1 MPSYDYNDYNN
12 EDDQENEIS
21 RRSAWEIASWVIM
34 ALTLLLNLIVIIVL
48 LARENAYS
56 VVNKGKET
64 NGGLAQTIFLDRLG
78 TSVKIGLTTSVK
90 KYVVTHHLLALA
102 TLRVV
107 K

>member
-1 MPSYDYNDYNN
+1 MPNYDYNDYNN

-34 ALTLLLNLIVIIVL
+34 ALTLLLNLIVILIL

-64 NGGLAQTIFLDRLG
+64 SYSRR
-78 TSVKIGLTTSVK
+78 VCE
-90 KYVVTHHLLALA
+90 KYFS
-102 TLRVV
+102 
-107 K
+107 

>member
-1 MPSYDYNDYNN
+1 MPNYDYNDYNN

-34 ALTLLLNLIVIIVL
+34 ALTLLLNLIVILIL

-64 NGGLAQTIFLDRLG
+64 IYSRRVCEKYFSWQFVSICQKLAWPKVSKNI
-78 TSVKIGLTTSVK
+78 
-90 KYVVTHHLLALA
+90 
-102 TLRVV
+102 
-107 K
+107 

>member
-34 ALTLLLNLIVIIVL
+34 ALTLLLNLIVIVVL

-90 KYVVTHHLLALA
+90 KKVVTHHLLALA

>member
-34 ALTLLLNLIVIIVL
+34 ALTLLLNLIVIVVL

-78 TSVKIGLTTSVK
+78 PSVKIGLTTSVK
-90 KYVVTHHLLALA
+90 KYVVTHHLLALQA
-102 TLRVV
+102 GEW
-107 K
+107 